1 MDKDTKIIFVILA
14 IIVVLIGVFIFK
26 VVKTN
31 NKKDETTSIEQNQVS
46 VPDSKNDKLEE
57 VENERRREEKKGM
70 TKVLENE
77 TKKSVIFLT
86 ILPLIAYILQSL
98 AIYKL
103 SKQEGIEKAWLAF
116 IPYAQWILVAKIGF
130 EGSIIPGIIYIAI
143 KIANIFI
150 KNDIITLIASAL
162 ILYIL
167 HKLFKKYSNISKFGL
182 GNLCALILIV
192 IIILYLILLRVGKSS
207 FMLALLANSVSLTAG
222 VYLYFF
228 SRKVTEWI

>member
-57 VENERRREEKKGM
+57 VENERRREEIKGM

-130 EGSIIPGIIYIAI
+130 EGSIIPVSYTHL
-143 KIANIFI
+143 
-150 KNDIITLIASAL
+150 TLPT
-162 ILYIL
+162 
-167 HKLFKKYSNISKFGL
+167 NRE
-182 GNLCALILIV
+182 V
-192 IIILYLILLRVGKSS
+192 
-207 FMLALLANSVSLTAG
+207 
-222 VYLYFF
+222 
-228 SRKVTEWI
+228 